1 MTLDQLVLHYPRV
14 YHMAN
19 AGTWDSMRQRG
30 LLSTTALLDL
40 FEITGHQRYQIESC
54 HRPGSVEICHP
65 QHGVAIIRDQAP
77 MRESALERCLEGVSL
92 RAWYE
97 LLNRRAFFWVT
108 EARVET
114 LLGARLYRN
123 QEHAVLT
130 IDTASLLARHAD
142 RVTLSPINSG
152 NTLYNPP
159 SRGLHTFRSIADY
172 PFEERRRMRGLAN
185 AIAELAVDYSVP
197 DLCNHTVIV
206 ERRRG
211 MEVLEQLFPCASP

>member
-19 AGTWDSMRQRG
+19 AGTWDSLRQRG

-40 FEITGHQRYQIESC
+40 FGITGHERYRIESC
-54 HRPGSVEICHP
+54 HRPRSVEIHHP
-65 QHGVAIIRDQAP
+65 RHGVAIIRDQAP

-123 QEHAVLT
+123 QEHTVLT

-159 SRGLHTFRSIADY
+159 SRGQHTFRSIADY

-197 DLCNHTVIV
+197 DLSNHTLTV

-211 MEVLEQLFPCASP
+211 TEVLEQLYSRARP